1 MLFAIF
7 NTEMEMNEWTLMSL
21 KEKDIET
28 ASSSSLSI
36 NTFTLAPRRGRHH
49 VITLRPRVWWGG
61 GLQIALL
68 PSPSPSLSLSL
79 ENIYIILKLFKGF
92 EMRIVP
98 LEICTLI
105 NNPEKFHI
113 LQNPLCVRIHASLP
127 LLLPQ
132 PSSVIYSSCEM
143 SHFAALGLP
152 QDISNHFF
160 KLSK

>member
-1 MLFAIF
+1 M
-7 NTEMEMNEWTLMSL
+7 
-21 KEKDIET
+21 
-28 ASSSSLSI
+28 
-36 NTFTLAPRRGRHH
+36 
-49 VITLRPRVWWGG
+49 WWGG

-68 PSPSPSLSLSL
+68 PSPSFSLSL
-79 ENIYIILKLFKGF
+79 ENIYIILKLFNGF